1 MPSAP
6 DRGKAF
12 HLVKAQMYA
21 EFALYVE
28 KRLAVDGELG
38 WILMDGNGTDT
49 TYAAA
54 HRALKL
60 ADRRVIEDPLF
71 QGSHLSQMVQMAD
84 LVAWTAYQS
93 RRNHSRGPGT
103 TSGSSPST

>member
-21 EFALYVE
+21 EFVLYVE